1 LLRVAIVALLALL
14 APPRAGTAADLTAAG
29 ESLRREVLVPLYAG
43 YGEAARVLAG
53 VQPDCAGDWR
63 GAVRPTFASS
73 LLAWRRLEAA
83 GYGPAAQAETA
94 ARVFFW
100 PDKHGTAG
108 RQLGTALRERKPALG
123 TAAGLEG
130 QSAGLQSLAALEQ
143 LLHADGAAGD
153 PEADRFACRYAL
165 AIAGFQARLAAEMA
179 ATSASQ
185 PQDGA
190 ATAEGLFA
198 GMRTTLDTVVALDLE
213 RPLGADIATARGERA
228 RAWRSDLSLPLVA
241 AALDTVERVYTAPG
255 GFASVIRASA
265 ELSAFDA
272 VLRSRLQAARQ
283 ALDAIDGPLH
293 LAVEDP
299 AERPRVEALL
309 EELRAVRR
317 LLVERLAPALGFSS
331 GFNALD
337 GD

>member
-1 LLRVAIVALLALL
+1 LLQAAILAVVVLL
-14 APPRAGTAADLTAAG
+14 APPRAGTAADVAAAG

-43 YGEAARVLAG
+43 YDEAAEALAA
-53 VQPDCAGDWR
+53 VQLDCAADWR
-63 GAVRPTFASS
+63 SALRPAFASS

-83 GYGPAAQAETA
+83 GYGPAARPETA

-108 RQLGTALRERKPALG
+108 RQLGAALRERKPALE

-143 LLHADGAAGD
+143 LLYPDGTADD

-165 AIAGFQARLAAEMA
+165 AIAGFQARLAAGMA
-179 ATSASQ
+179 ASFAGQ

-190 ATAEGLFA
+190 ATAEGLFT
-198 GMRTTLDTVVALDLE
+198 GMRTALDTVIALDLE
-213 RPLGADIATARGERA
+213 RPLGADVATARGERA
-228 RAWRSDLSLPLVA
+228 RAWRSGLSLPLIG
-241 AALDTVERVYTAPG
+241 AALDTVERAYTAPG
-255 GFASVIRASA
+255 SFSAIVRASA

-272 VLRSRLQAARQ
+272 VLRNRLQAARQ
-283 ALDAIDGPLH
+283 ALQVINAPLR
-293 LAVEDP
+293 LAVADT
-299 AERPRVEALL
+299 AKRPRVEALL

-317 LLVERLAPALGFSS
+317 LLVERLAPALGFAS